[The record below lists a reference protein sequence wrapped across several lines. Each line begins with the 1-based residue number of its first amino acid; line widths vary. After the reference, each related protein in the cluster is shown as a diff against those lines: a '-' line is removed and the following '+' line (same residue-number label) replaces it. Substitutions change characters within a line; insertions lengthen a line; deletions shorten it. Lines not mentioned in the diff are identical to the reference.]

1 MRPFRPALLPR
12 GDIDPGPLLPLLGKA
27 NRAVARYDGIVQALV
42 NPEILLS
49 PLRAREAVLSSR
61 IEGTQASVEDL
72 FAFAADPEATPPER
86 QSDVREVLCYREAL
100 DAAVRELADRP
111 MSLNLIRR
119 AHEVLLRGAR
129 GSDRR
134 PGAFRDRQVHI
145 GPPGSTAST
154 ATYLPPSATD
164 LPQLLHNLETYFH
177 EETEDLLIQVS
188 IIHAQFELIH
198 PFFDGN
204 GRIGRMLVP
213 LFLYARKAIATASFF
228 ISGFLEENREEYY
241 RSLQR
246 LSTHDDWQGWV
257 RFFLSAIECQA
268 VRDSSRAGE
277 ILRLYDEMKGVV
289 ADTLRSRHAIRV
301 LDALFVEP
309 VFTTPGF
316 ERAAGLPRN
325 AGTLLR
331 KLEGRGQLRVLRP
344 GAKRRATI
352 WMFPALLEIVRAPAP
367 SGPGRAPGGA
377 PPSARTLASMPEA

>member
-1 MRPFRPALLPR
+1 M
-12 GDIDPGPLLPLLGKA
+12 
-27 NRAVARYDGIVQALV
+27 
-42 NPEILLS
+42 
-49 PLRAREAVLSSR
+49 
-61 IEGTQASVEDL
+61 
-72 FAFAADPEATPPER
+72 
-86 QSDVREVLCYREAL
+86 
-100 DAAVRELADRP
+100 
-111 MSLNLIRR
+111 
-119 AHEVLLRGAR
+119 
-129 GSDRR
+129 
-134 PGAFRDRQVHI
+134 
-145 GPPGSTAST
+145 
-154 ATYLPPSATD
+154 YLPPSATD

-352 WMFPALLEIVRAPAP
+352 WMFPALLEIVRAPAR